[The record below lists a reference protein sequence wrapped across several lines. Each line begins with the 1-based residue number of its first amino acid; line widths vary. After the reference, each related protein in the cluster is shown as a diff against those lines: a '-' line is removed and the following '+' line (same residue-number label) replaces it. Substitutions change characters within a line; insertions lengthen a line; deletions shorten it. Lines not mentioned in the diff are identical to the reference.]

1 MENAKHFLRLWNTA
15 GIVTIII
22 IELLNIIG

>member
-1 MENAKHFLRLWNTA
+1 MENARHFLRLWNTA
-15 GIVTIII
+15 GVIAIVI

>member
-15 GIVTIII
+15 GVIAVAI
-22 IELLNIIG
+22 IELLNVIG